1 MKQFIS
7 FLLITVIT
15 ASVLSLA
22 SCDSRDPIVD
32 TLIEMEADLL
42 PGQQVSD
49 ARMREIEREVARY
62 RDIVDSKVQ
71 ANGQLMIYY
80 RMLGIRYME
89 REMFGPAMD
98 ALEQALAITPA
109 NAHLH
114 SHYATAAAQSAK
126 ARYNQA
132 ERQQLFTLAEK
143 AYLRAIELDPN
154 HVNSLYGI
162 AVLLGFE
169 LERLADALPHLNHLI
184 TIRRNHIE
192 ARFVRAYV
200 HAGLGNMSEAMAD
213 YDAIMDISPNPE
225 YKRQAADLRAQLSGG
240 GL

>member
-1 MKQFIS
+1 MKKYSSLFLTAVIS
-7 FLLITVIT
+7 VFLVIFS
-15 ASVLSLA
+15 A
-22 SCDSRDPIVD
+22 CDSRDPMVD
-32 TLIEMEADLL
+32 TLIEMETDLL

-49 ARMREIEREVARY
+49 ARIREIEREVARY

-89 REMFGPAMD
+89 REMFGPAME

-109 NAHLH
+109 NANLH

-126 ARYNQA
+126 ARYNQS
-132 ERQQLFTLAEK
+132 ERQQLFALAEK

-162 AVLLGFE
+162 AVLLTFE
-169 LERLADALPHLNHLI
+169 LERLADALPHLNHLL
-184 TIRRNHIE
+184 TVRRNNIE
-192 ARFVRAYV
+192 ARFLRAYV
-200 HAGLGNMSEAMAD
+200 HAGLGNIAEAVSD
-213 YDAIMDISPNPE
+213 YDAIIDISPNPDFR
-225 YKRQAADLRAQLSGG
+225 RQAADLRAQISGG